1 MCKVNQKSKIV
12 SKITLFSRCEIF
24 KKFFFK
30 FSKKIFLQ
38 ISPNYA
44 QNKRFQ
50 KFWKY
55 FFEKKNFL
63 KSCFFSENRNKITKN
78 RRIKKML
85 TVPNRQDFEVF
96 KTYWFFEF
104 GPMLPEQIKKY
115 LKTFSKKIFFSKKC
129 YFGHYFWFLIGF
141 THTNNLSQVL
151 LSCLLKKFLCDMH
164 TLWVPAH
171 RKSAVCD

>member
-1 MCKVNQKSKIV
+1 MP
-12 SKITLFSRCEIF
+12 KITLFSRCQIFEI
-24 KKFFFK
+24 FFFK
-30 FSKKIFLQ
+30 FSKKNFLQ

-55 FFEKKNFL
+55 FFEKNFFL
-63 KSCFFSENRNKITKN
+63 KSCFFFENRNKITKN

-96 KTYWFFEF
+96 KTFWFFEF
-104 GPMLPEQIKKY
+104 GPMLLEQIG
-115 LKTFSKKIFFSKKC
+115 KISQNLFQNFFFSKKC

-151 LSCLLKKFLCDMH
+151 LSWVYKKF
-164 TLWVPAH
+164 
-171 RKSAVCD
+171 